1 MRYLSLPAIAEI
13 EQRIE
18 IRPGKYHI
26 RQIGDLL
33 HPARELRESLDR
45 IKREMGSPAFSAQY
59 QQAPVPPGGNM
70 IDWNWFKFF
79 DPNNMPSFDEF
90 VISWDTAMKDF
101 ELSNYSVGTVWGVRS
116 GFYYLLD
123 LSRARMD
130 YPALRREVIRLYHKW
145 GRPTLLIEDTGSGTS
160 LIQDLRAQN
169 IRAKPIRPEGRE
181 AVRMSA
187 QSAKIEVSG
196 EVFLPRHANWLENLR
211 PRFSHSLSGGAHD
224 DQVDSISQAL
234 RYMSQPR
241 KMLRAIGVPRRCTD

>member
-1 MRYLSLPAIAEI
+1 
-13 EQRIE
+13 
-18 IRPGKYHI
+18 
-26 RQIGDLL
+26 
-33 HPARELRESLDR
+33 
-45 IKREMGSPAFSAQY
+45 
-59 QQAPVPPGGNM
+59 M

-90 VISWDTAMKDF
+90 VISWDTAMKDS

-169 IRAKPIRPEGRE
+169 IRAKPIRPEGE
-181 AVRMSA
+181 KAVRMSA
-187 QSAKIEVSG
+187 QSAKIEAG
-196 EVFLPRHANWLENLR
+196 EVFLPRHANWLRICGPKILAF
-211 PRFSHSLSGGAHD
+211 PFGGAHD

-241 KMLRAIGVPRRCTD
+241 KMLRAIGA